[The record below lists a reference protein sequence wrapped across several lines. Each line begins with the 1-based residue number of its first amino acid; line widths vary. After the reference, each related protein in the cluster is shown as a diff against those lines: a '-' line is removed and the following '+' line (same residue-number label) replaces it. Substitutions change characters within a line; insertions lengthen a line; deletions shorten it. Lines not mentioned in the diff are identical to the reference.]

1 MEKAVLYL
9 RFSPRPDA
17 EEAMSLETQEQRC
30 SAYCRE
36 RDMEIVSVIKDP
48 ETSARKIPLEE
59 REGGRELLTMISF
72 GIQNIVVQKM
82 DRLFRSIDGRVH
94 MDSWSQRGV
103 SLHLAD
109 QGGCSINCGTSMGR
123 FLAGQILLFAELE
136 PAMTAERT
144 SGAMKS
150 YQSKGR
156 RMSARLPF
164 GWKLGGVVYTT
175 SGKKQQLIEE
185 DANEKAA
192 IETIRDLAAM
202 GRSTSDIIRILEE
215 KFILY
220 RGKPWHHENVRR
232 ILKRKMP

>member
-17 EEAMSLETQEQRC
+17 EEAKSLETQEQRC
-30 SAYCRE
+30 IDYCRE
-36 RDMEIVSVIKDP
+36 RGLAIVEVIKDP

-59 REGGRELLTMISF
+59 REGGKELIAVIER
-72 GIQNIVVQKM
+72 GIPNIVVQKM
-82 DRLFRSIDGRVH
+82 DRIFRSIDGRIY
-94 MDSWSQRGV
+94 MDNWSKRGV

-156 RMSARLPF
+156 RMSARIPF
-164 GWKLGGVVYTT
+164 GWKLAGVVH
-175 SGKKQQLIEE
+175 GKQMIEKCDE
-185 DANEKAA
+185 EQEAIRYIVGLDAKGIPITGIAA
-192 IETIRDLAAM
+192 R
-202 GRSTSDIIRILEE
+202 LE
-215 KFILY
+215 IAGMLY

-232 ILKRKMP
+232 ILKRGTK